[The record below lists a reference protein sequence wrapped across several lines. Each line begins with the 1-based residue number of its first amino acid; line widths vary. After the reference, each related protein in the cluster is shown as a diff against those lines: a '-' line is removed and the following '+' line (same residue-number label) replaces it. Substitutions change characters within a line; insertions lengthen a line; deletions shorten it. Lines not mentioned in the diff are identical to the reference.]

1 MGWQDRFIASCTC
14 WNEFWERTKKLSTD
28 GKKGA
33 AHLNPHSPDN
43 ALSFGAAC
51 AIQI

>member
-1 MGWQDRFIASCTC
+1 LKASLLPVVRERHRELDRVAASQLCGDAD
-14 WNEFWERTKKLSTD
+14 NI
-28 GKKGA
+28 
-33 AHLNPHSPDN
+33 LNPHSPDN

>member
-1 MGWQDRFIASCTC
+1 MRLIVRPAILHRDILALYESGRIEA
-14 WNEFWERTKKLSTD
+14 LV
-28 GKKGA
+28 KGVD
-33 AHLNPHSPDN
+33 PHSPDN

>member
-1 MGWQDRFIASCTC
+1 MDMERVSTILGLD
-14 WNEFWERTKKLSTD
+14 WNRAF
-28 GKKGA
+28 
-33 AHLNPHSPDN
+33 NPHSPDN